1 MNSPTNTP
9 MKRDNTV
16 SLVINA
22 KAIATRGGSIVRIP
36 NLTALSSPAGHW
48 SINQDKA
55 KSNIKV
61 TAQLKNPFSIY
72 QGTSWMDSDF
82 GSGTFQ
88 KGFVFGVNVGF

>member
-1 MNSPTNTP
+1 MFKPSAQTMYSPTNTP
-9 MKRDNTV
+9 KNKDNIV

-61 TAQLKNPFSIY
+61 TATISPHFALRFIFKSIFH
-72 QGTSWMDSDF
+72 T
-82 GSGTFQ
+82 
-88 KGFVFGVNVGF
+88 KILLIN